1 MRYLVMG
8 LAGLVLSGPANAQ
21 MYGPAYQKCSQGTTV
36 AIVDCVN
43 AGARTWDR
51 RLNTAYRAL
60 LERSDP
66 AQREPLKAAQRLWIR
81 YRDANCGFYAA
92 GEGSLRQVEAAEC
105 VRAMTQ
111 QRACELEAAATGDG
125 AAGARCG

>member
-1 MRYLVMG
+1 MRHLAPG
-8 LAGLVLSGPANAQ
+8 LAGLLLCAGAAAQ
-21 MYGPAYQKCSQGTTV
+21 MYGPGYRECSKGTT
-36 AIVDCVN
+36 AGIVDCVN

-51 RLNTAYRAL
+51 RLNRAYRSL

-66 AQREPLKAAQRLWIR
+66 GQREPLKAAQRLWIR

-111 QRACELEAAATGDG
+111 QRACELEAANTGDA
-125 AAGARCG
+125 AAGARCR

>member
-8 LAGLVLSGPANAQ
+8 LAGLLLLGTATAQ
-21 MYGPAYQKCSQGTTV
+21 MYGPAYQKCSQGTTA

-43 AGARTWDR
+43 AGAKTWDR
-51 RLNTAYRAL
+51 RLNSAYRAL
-60 LERSDP
+60 LERADP
-66 AQREPLKAAQRLWIR
+66 GQREPLKAAQRLWIR

-111 QRACELEAAATGDG
+111 QRACELEAASSGDG
-125 AAGARCG
+125 APGARCG